1 MRPSGVDP
9 VWWTVCHLGRLGD
22 RAMAQGICVVV
33 NAAEREQLVAI
44 AADRNRPRKHIERAR
59 IVLASAD
66 RGSARRVAQSTS
78 VSRPTVWRWQQR
90 FAKSGVEFDILLVPQ
105 LGTRPIETRVRST
118 SDYRM
123 CAASYPALSGSYCA
137 KQNKDPDQNGRYS
150 RDAVAGRSQT
160 GCQSRTQRP
169 QFQPRRLLQ
178 CQPGPHPSAIRS
190 TRCAKPIPNK
200 VGLADIGRAC
210 ACTMAKVTEITII
223 GASTRITTT
232 IPNAECR
239 LTDGQLTQSK
249 GIPPSAQLG
258 ITG

>member
-1 MRPSGVDP
+1 MRSATAVNLTKSALHAKTFRVGRP
-9 VWWTVCHLGRLGD
+9 VKRS
-22 RAMAQGICVVV
+22 
-33 NAAEREQLVAI
+33 
-44 AADRNRPRKHIERAR
+44 
-59 IVLASAD
+59 AS
-66 RGSARRVAQSTS
+66 RS
-78 VSRPTVWRWQQR
+78 
-90 FAKSGVEFDILLVPQ
+90 DILLVPQ

-137 KQNKDPDQNGRYS
+137 EQNKDPDQNGRYS

-210 ACTMAKVTEITII
+210 ASTMAKVTEITII

-232 IPNAECR
+232 IPNVECT
-239 LTDGQLTQSK
+239 LTDGQLTQPK
-249 GIPPSAQLG
+249 GIPSSAQLG
-258 ITG
+258 ITRLTSGPAFRFCLRHQGESMPLFAVRDFTAGPTVRWAR